1 MNKVSLSYRL
11 QVDTSKKKIAILK
24 PSEQHL
30 PDELK
35 TFHLELSFGT
45 ADEQTVMLTAD
56 DLIVDETGRIGV
68 NFERIGRLPANARFG
83 ITTEELKR
91 FRDNIQNKS
100 EGS

>member
-1 MNKVSLSYRL
+1 MGLRYRL
-11 QVDTSKKKIAILK
+11 QVDTMKKKIAILK
-24 PSEQHL
+24 PNEQHL
-30 PDELK
+30 PDEKK
-35 TFHLELSFGT
+35 TFFAELSLGT
-45 ADEQTVMLTAD
+45 YDESTVMLTAD
-56 DLIVDETGRIGV
+56 DLIVDENGRIGV